1 MLYSKSIVLK
11 ISLSSYNHLTCI
23 KHNDK
28 KYYLALDSYI
38 TDPLNSNDCKEGML
52 TCNDCNQKYPII
64 DGIAIIVNNFVE
76 YCSER
81 MITFG
86 KWLLEV
92 ESDKLKNFLK
102 DIVADIDKRNI
113 KDNKYEN
120 DGLYYQSYK
129 WLHNENFESD
139 KFLHLLRWKIKP
151 SDIYRKL
158 AASVIYSPEGMGL
171 DLGCALGLSTFEIAK
186 KFAFVVGVD
195 TSFSFIKEAR
205 KKSRDQGI
213 TNTEFIVSDILN
225 LPFKNQKFDL
235 IFGLNIIEFVPI
247 NRLLEVAH
255 SLLKPHCTF
264 IITSPYDYNRE
275 NVYEQ
280 KMDDIL
286 MRKTIEKSGF
296 EISHRTQK
304 ESFIPWMLKINERT
318 YLFYF
323 LDLIEA
329 KKISKHKF

>member
-1 MLYSKSIVLK
+1 MK
-11 ISLSSYNHLTCI
+11 INLSSSNHLSCI
-23 KHNDK
+23 NHKEKN
-28 KYYLALDSYI
+28 YYLILEKYVVDS
-38 TDPLNSNDCKEGML
+38 LNNNDCKEGML
-52 TCNDCNQKYPII
+52 ICTECSKKYPII
-64 DGIAIIVNNFVE
+64 EGIPIIINNFVE

-92 ESDKLKNFLK
+92 KSEELKEFLK
-102 DIVADIDKRNI
+102 DTAKNI
-113 KDNKYEN
+113 KNNNILNSRYET
-120 DGLYYQSYK
+120 DGSYYQSYN

-139 KFLHLLRWKIKP
+139 KFLHLLRWKIQP

-158 AASVIYSPEGMGL
+158 ASNIIYDPEGIAL
-171 DLGCALGLSTFEIAK
+171 DLGCALGLLTFEIAK
-186 KFAFVVGVD
+186 KFSFVIGID

-205 KKSRDQGI
+205 KKAIEQGI
-213 TNTEFIVSDILN
+213 TNTEFIVADILY
-225 LPFKNQKFDL
+225 LPFKSKKFDL
-235 IFGLNIIEFVPI
+235 IFGLNVIEFVSI
-247 NRLLEVAH
+247 THLLNEVH
-255 SLLKPHCTF
+255 NLLKPHCIF

-275 NVYEQ
+275 NTYEQ
-280 KMDDIL
+280 KMDEIVL
-286 MRKTIEKSGF
+286 RETVKKNGF

-304 ESFIPWMLKINERT
+304 ESFIPWVLKINQRT

>member
-1 MLYSKSIVLK
+1 
-11 ISLSSYNHLTCI
+11 
-23 KHNDK
+23 
-28 KYYLALDSYI
+28 
-38 TDPLNSNDCKEGML
+38 ML
-52 TCNDCNQKYPII
+52 TCNDCKQKYPII

-286 MRKTIEKSGF
+286 MRKTIEKNGF